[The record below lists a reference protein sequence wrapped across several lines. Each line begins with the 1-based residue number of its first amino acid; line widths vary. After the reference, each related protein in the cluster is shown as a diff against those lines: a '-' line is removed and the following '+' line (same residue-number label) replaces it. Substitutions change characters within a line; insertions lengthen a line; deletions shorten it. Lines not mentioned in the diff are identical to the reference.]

1 MAKISNLG
9 QYGQMKLTYM
19 KQNQPAML
27 KELKQSGELAS
38 YLHKLEDRVN
48 EQIETMI
55 SQGLQPAE
63 AREIAILENITTMA
77 EPLPEEERDRI
88 HPDTEANFK
97 FFTEIRRA
105 TQEVYDT
112 FCS

>member
-1 MAKISNLG
+1 MSKIPNLG
-9 QYGQMKLTYM
+9 QYGQMKLAYM
-19 KQNQPAML
+19 KQNQPKML
-27 KELKQSGELAS
+27 KDLKQSGELAS
-38 YLHKLEDRVN
+38 YLQKLEDRVN
-48 EQIETMI
+48 DQIETMV

-63 AREIAILENITTMA
+63 AREIAIMENITTMA

-105 TQEVYDT
+105 TKELHDQIY
-112 FCS
+112 S